1 MPCGNSTC
9 ALGMASSSCTQ
20 SLTRPASSMWTA
32 STSLFCV
39 SRTGESS
46 RQDLPTPGEHHPPSP
61 SLSSP
66 LPLPLFP
73 PSFSLPPPSSI
84 TSSNVFP
91 DPFLVP
97 KLLPRLQHSCPSC
110 FQKPFPNQGIVG
122 NVFAFQL
129 QFNQIALYAK
139 KSEFPLQNTLKLAKL
154 LLTTRFTSRTL
165 KAFFSPFTPYNN

>member
-32 STSLFCV
+32 STSSFCV

-46 RQDLPTPGEHHPPSP
+46 RQSLPTLRPPLYP
-61 SLSSP
+61 SSSSSL
-66 LPLPLFP
+66 LPF
-73 PSFSLPPPSSI
+73 FCPPPRSSI
-84 TSSNVFP
+84 TSSKVFP

-97 KLLPRLQHSCPSC
+97 KLLPRLQGSCPSC
-110 FQKPFPNQGIVG
+110 FQKLSLNQRIVG

-139 KSEFPLQNTLKLAKL
+139 KSEFPLQNTLKLVKL
-154 LLTTRFTSRTL
+154 HLTTRFTNRTL
-165 KAFFSPFTPYNN
+165 KAFFLRTL